1 MPKIVSRS
9 IAVEDKQGKGESSP
23 LHLYYC
29 LCGQMSLILDRLIES
44 LPLRHRDGARVV
56 DGSKTTHKMTPE
68 FDEIVHI
75 RRPSLLNPEMLD
87 ETKDTVKQWPGQAGA
102 VSSELHVN
110 PDDSD
115 EEAVTEEE
123 ARREETEEDRLA
135 REAKEKA
142 KRTKNIERQHRYKCK
157 SCNLQLFYKHDP
169 ASNVTF
175 VIKGAVVSASQSK
188 ANKDI
193 YRQVAQEQ
201 AKQRKAVQ
209 VTKKTK
215 NMGKF
220 SSVTVSTVSD
230 DEDELEEKEIAD
242 SYAMNAKIIEKQLER
257 KGMNAA
263 KRKALGAAASAG
275 ASTDQAQQE
284 EYELAAKKRG
294 TLLEN

>member
-44 LPLRHRDGARVV
+44 LPLRQRDGARVV
-56 DGSKTTHKMTPE
+56 DGAKTTHKMTPE

-75 RRPSLLNPEMLD
+75 RRNSLQNPEMLD
-87 ETKDTVKQWPGQAGA
+87 ETKDVVKQWPGQAGA

-115 EEAVTEEE
+115 EEPDQEE
-123 ARREETEEDRLA
+123 ARKEETEEERLA

-263 KRKALGAAASAG
+263 KRKAQGAVVGSAEKV
-275 ASTDQAQQE
+275 QQE